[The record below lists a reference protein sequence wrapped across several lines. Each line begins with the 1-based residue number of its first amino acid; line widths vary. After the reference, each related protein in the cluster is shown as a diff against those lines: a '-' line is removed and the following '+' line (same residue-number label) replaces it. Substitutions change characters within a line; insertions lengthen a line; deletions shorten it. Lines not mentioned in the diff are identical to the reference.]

1 MDFKIVEALNGGALL
16 NKKCEKDGDCEHTL
30 HSYQC
35 ANGLKEDCD
44 GAEPEVV
51 DTSNWPVCPFAN
63 DKACAAWAG
72 HNGHGEEWL
81 PMAAQID
88 SSFMDMGLGGGIMQA
103 QTKAQSG
110 IKSRLASSIATGLA
124 LAQTNSLVDNQ
135 FLTSGAN
142 LPQITSELY

>member
-1 MDFKIVEALNGGALL
+1 MDDKIVEGLNGGALL
-16 NKKCEKDGDCEHTL
+16 NKKCEMDGDCEHTL

-44 GAEPEVV
+44 DAEPVGP

-81 PMAAQID
+81 PMAAQIG
-88 SSFMDMGLGGGIMQA
+88 SSFDMGLGGIMQA
-103 QTKAQSG
+103 QTNAQSG

-124 LAQTNSLVDNQ
+124 LAQTNNQ
-135 FLTSGAN
+135 FLSSGAN